1 MKQLPIEF
9 ENRMKTL
16 LGDEF
21 EDFRKSFDNP
31 PVRAFRVNTDKI
43 SIENFEKI
51 NPFGGEK
58 IPYVENGFYFDYDG
72 IGNHPYHHAGM
83 IYVQEPAAM
92 VPVESVEIRAHWK
105 VLDMC
110 AAPGGKSS
118 QIKNKLGK
126 DGILVSNEIVPSR
139 CKILTGNMERMGFKN
154 VVTTCMHP
162 QKLVKMFPENYFNM
176 IMVDAPCS
184 GEGMFRKEEIAIDE
198 WSPENVKMCAER
210 QAEILDCAAKLV
222 KLGGY
227 IVYSTC
233 TFSLEENEMTVDAFL
248 ERHPGFELVPV
259 TEKVR
264 ENTADGIQFDGCRC
278 ENIEYARRCYPHK
291 TKGEGQFVAVLYY
304 ADSPIDSEHFFVPMG
319 KEKLD
324 KTLTD
329 FLDDTLTTYKK
340 DNVQIYNGN
349 PVYFTPDFPV
359 PRGVAFACGVT
370 IGEFRKNYV
379 QPHHQF
385 FMALGKDF
393 KRKVEL
399 TANSDEIK
407 KYLHGEEFN
416 TDCPNGWA
424 VVLVDGC
431 TVGGVKVSNGKAKN
445 HYPKG
450 LRNKQI

>member
-1 MKQLPIEF
+1 MKQLPVEF
-9 ENRMKTL
+9 QERMKTL

-21 EDFRKSFDNP
+21 NDFLKAYDEK

-43 SIENFEKI
+43 SLDDFEKLNI
-51 NPFGGEK
+51 FSKDK

-83 IYVQEPAAM
+83 FYIQEPAAM
-92 VPVESVEIRAHWK
+92 VPVESIDIQSEWK
-105 VLDMC
+105 VLDLC

-126 DGILVSNEIVPSR
+126 NGVLVSNEIVPSR

-162 QKLVKMFPENYFNM
+162 QKLKKEFPKTFDM

-198 WSPENVKMCAER
+198 WTPENVVMCAER
-210 QAEILDCAAKLV
+210 QTEILDCAVQMLKD
-222 KLGGY
+222 GGY

-233 TFSLEENEMTVDAFL
+233 TFSLHENEMMVDSFL
-248 ERHPGFELVPV
+248 EKYPDFELVPT
-259 TEKVR
+259 TERVK
-264 ENTADGIQFDGCRC
+264 ENTADGVCFDGCKC
-278 ENIEYARRCYPHK
+278 ENLHYTRRCYLHR
-291 TKGEGQFVAVLYY
+291 TKGEGQFVAVLHNTNEDYGN
-304 ADSPIDSEHFFVPMG
+304 APRNDTK
-319 KEKLD
+319 KEKID
-324 KTLTD
+324 KTVID
-329 FLDDTLTTYKK
+329 FLNDTLTQYES
-340 DNVQIYNGN
+340 DNVMMYNGN

-359 PRGVAFACGVT
+359 RKGSAFACGVT
-370 IGEFRKNYV
+370 IGEIRKNYI

-385 FMALGKDF
+385 FMAMGTDF
-393 KRKVEL
+393 KRKINLSAE
-399 TANSDEIK
+399 SEEIK

-424 VVLVDGC
+424 VVMVEGC

-450 LRNKQI
+450 LRTK

>member
-9 ENRMKTL
+9 QERMKTL
-16 LGDEF
+16 LGDEYD
-21 EDFRKSFDNP
+21 DFLKSYDEK

-43 SIENFEKI
+43 SLEDFEKL
-51 NPFGGEK
+51 NTFSQEK

-83 IYVQEPAAM
+83 FYIQEPAAM
-92 VPVESVEIRAHWK
+92 VPVESIDIEPDWT
-105 VLDMC
+105 VLDLC

-118 QIKNKLGK
+118 QIKNKLGEN
-126 DGILVSNEIVPSR
+126 GVLVSNEIVPSR

-162 QKLVKMFPENYFNM
+162 QKLKKEFPKNFDM

-198 WSPENVKMCAER
+198 WTPENVKMCAER
-210 QAEILDCAAKLV
+210 QAEILDCAV
-222 KLGGY
+222 KMLKDGGY

-233 TFSLEENEMTVDAFL
+233 TFSLEENEMMVDSFL
-248 ERHPGFELVPV
+248 ENYPEFELVPT
-259 TEKVR
+259 TERVR
-264 ENTADGIQFDGCRC
+264 ENTTDGVSFDGCKC
-278 ENIEYARRCYPHK
+278 KNLNYTRRCYPHK
-291 TKGEGQFVAVLYY
+291 TKGEGQFVAVLHNTNECYGN
-304 ADSPIDSEHFFVPMG
+304 ASRIESK
-319 KEKLD
+319 KEKID
-324 KTLTD
+324 KIVID
-329 FLDDTLTTYKK
+329 FLNDTLVDYETN
-340 DNVQIYNGN
+340 NVMMYNGN
-349 PVYFTPDFPV
+349 PVYFTPDFPI
-359 PRGVAFACGVT
+359 RKGSAFACGVT
-370 IGEFRKNYV
+370 IGEVRKNYI

-385 FMALGKDF
+385 FMAMGTKF
-393 KRKVEL
+393 KRKINL
-399 TANSDEIK
+399 TADSDEIK

-424 VVLVDGC
+424 VVMVDGC

-450 LRNKQI
+450 LRTK